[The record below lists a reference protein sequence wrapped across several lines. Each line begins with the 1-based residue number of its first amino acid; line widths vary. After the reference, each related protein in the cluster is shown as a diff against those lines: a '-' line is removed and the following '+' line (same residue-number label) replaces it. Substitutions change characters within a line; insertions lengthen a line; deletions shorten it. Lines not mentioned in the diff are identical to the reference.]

1 MKLMHTKL
9 PEFIQRL
16 QDAAVRHTPEMKMEI
31 KGLENVHSAK
41 LQSLRTGRI
50 ANAVE
55 EIACTQGIDHIEVLV
70 RPRMP
75 ETMHT
80 LVIKG
85 YDKDGKAKKAIVETV
100 DMLVPTEELDLFD
113 CEEVID
119 RRPKM
124 TVYTKI

>member
-1 MKLMHTKL
+1 MRLMHTKL
-9 PEFIQRL
+9 PDFIRRIRE
-16 QDAAVRHTPEMKMEI
+16 ASVKNTPDMKLEI
-31 KGLENVHSAK
+31 KGMENVQSAK

-50 ANAVE
+50 VNAVE
-55 EIACTQGIDHIEVLV
+55 EMAVSEGVDHMEILI

-80 LVIKG
+80 VIIKG

-124 TVYTKI
+124 TVYSKI

>member
-1 MKLMHTKL
+1 MRLMHTKL
-9 PEFIQRL
+9 TEFIQRL
-16 QDAAVRHTPEMKMEI
+16 QAAAVRHTPAMKLEI
-31 KGLENVHSAK
+31 KGMENVRSAK
-41 LQSLRTGRI
+41 MQSLRTGRI
-50 ANAVE
+50 VNAVE
-55 EIACTQGIDHIEVLV
+55 EVACTDGVGRIEVLV

-80 LVIKG
+80 LIIKG
-85 YDKDGKAKKAIVETV
+85 YTRDGKAKKAIVETV

>member
-1 MKLMHTKL
+1 MRLMHTKL
-9 PEFIQRL
+9 PDFIQRIL
-16 QDAAVRHTPEMKMEI
+16 NASKKQRPDMQLDI
-31 KGLENVHSAK
+31 KGMENVHTAK
-41 LQSLRTGRI
+41 FQSLRTGRI
-50 ANAVE
+50 VNAVE
-55 EIACTQGIDHIEVLV
+55 EVACSEDVDHMEVLI

-80 LVIKG
+80 VIIKG
-85 YDKDGKAKKAIVETV
+85 YSRDGKAKKAIIETV

-124 TVYTKI
+124 TVYSKI

>member
-1 MKLMHTKL
+1 MRLMHTKL
-9 PEFIQRL
+9 PDFIRRIRE
-16 QDAAVRHTPEMKMEI
+16 AAVKNTPDMKLEI
-31 KGLENVHSAK
+31 KGMENVRSAK

-50 ANAVE
+50 VNAVE
-55 EIACTQGIDHIEVLV
+55 EMAVSEGVDHMEILI

-80 LVIKG
+80 VIIKG

-124 TVYTKI
+124 TVYSKI

>member
-1 MKLMHTKL
+1 MRFMHTKL
-9 PEFIQRL
+9 PEFIQRI
-16 QDAAVRHTPEMKMEI
+16 QEAAVRYTPGMKMEI
-31 KGLENVHSAK
+31 KGMENVHSAK
-41 LQSLRTGRI
+41 MQSLRTGRI
-50 ANAVE
+50 VNAVE
-55 EIACTQGIDHIEVLV
+55 EVARTEGIDHIEVLV

-80 LVIKG
+80 VVIKG
-85 YDKDGKAKKAIVETV
+85 YTGDGRARKAIVETV

>member
-1 MKLMHTKL
+1 MRLMHTKL
-9 PEFIQRL
+9 PDFIRRIRE
-16 QDAAVRHTPEMKMEI
+16 ASVKNTPGMKLEI
-31 KGLENVHSAK
+31 KGMENVQSAK

-50 ANAVE
+50 VNAVE
-55 EIACTQGIDHIEVLV
+55 EMAVSEGVDHMEILI

-80 LVIKG
+80 VIIKG

-124 TVYTKI
+124 TVYSKI